1 MRLASRIFLAFATL
15 VVAMAAIA
23 TYSLWAVGRL
33 VAVNHGITTQAVP
46 AVRLV
51 AAVRHGA
58 NALGRLE
65 ARHVVLGD
73 AVYATLW
80 DEASARVQDELDRLG
95 AVVTTAEQ
103 RRSLG
108 EVTTAFAGYA
118 AVVQRERELLARGAR
133 TEALR
138 LVEGDARAR
147 REHAEARLDRLAEA
161 TDAAV
166 TSALAE
172 AAALER
178 RTWTGV
184 LLALGTSLALALAG
198 TALIAQRTT
207 RSLRRLSA
215 ATRAVAD
222 GSFRAPIEVGTR
234 DEVGELAQS
243 FNAMA
248 QKLHQIDQTKE
259 EFFAA
264 ISHDLRSPL
273 ASVAEAAYLLRDEVA
288 GPLTP
293 RQRRLVAII
302 ESSSARVLALVS
314 RILDLSRLRA
324 GVLPVERQPVSLDRV
339 VMRVVEELRP
349 QAEAG
354 EVRLEHE
361 VARGDFVVEGD
372 ETRLA
377 EIVANLGSNAIRFT
391 PRGGTVHV
399 RLSEA
404 GPEVGL
410 EVEDTGIG
418 IPPDAL
424 PSIFERYQQ
433 VRRDRDG
440 IGLGLAIVKGVVE
453 AHGGRVSVESAEGKG
468 TRFTVML
475 PRPRAAR

>member
-23 TYSLWAVGRL
+23 TFSLWAVGRL
-33 VAVNHGITTQAVP
+33 VAVNHGITTHAVP

-51 AAVRHGA
+51 AALRHGA

-80 DEASARVQDELDRLG
+80 DEAAARVRDDLG
-95 AVVTTAEQ
+95 QLGTAVTTTGQ
-103 RRSLG
+103 RRALD
-108 EVTTAFAGYA
+108 EATAAFTAYG

-133 TEALR
+133 AEALR
-138 LVEGDARAR
+138 LVESDARAR
-147 REHAEARLDRLAEA
+147 REHAEGMLDRLAEA

-178 RTWTGV
+178 RTWTSV
-184 LLALGTSLALALAG
+184 LVVLGTSLALALAG
-198 TALIAQRTT
+198 TGLIAHRTT

-222 GSFRAPIEVGTR
+222 GSFRAPIEVGSR
-234 DEVGELAQS
+234 DEVGELARS

-248 QKLHQIDQTKE
+248 EKLHQIDQTKE
-259 EFFAA
+259 DFFAA

-273 ASVAEAAYLLRDEVA
+273 GSVAEAAYLLRDEVG
-288 GPLTP
+288 GPLSP

-302 ESSSARVLALVS
+302 ESSGARLLALVN

-324 GVLPVERQPVSLDRV
+324 GVLPVERQPVSLDEV
-339 VMRVVEELRP
+339 AGRVVEELRP
-349 QAEAG
+349 QAEAA
-354 EVRLEHE
+354 EVTLEQETVGH
-361 VARGDFVVEGD
+361 DFVVDGD
-372 ETRLA
+372 ATRLA
-377 EIVANLGSNAIRFT
+377 EVIANLASNAIRFT
-391 PRGGTVHV
+391 PRGGAV
-399 RLSEA
+399 RVRVSDA
-404 GPEVGL
+404 GTEVAL
-410 EVEDTGIG
+410 EVEDAGIG
-418 IPPDAL
+418 IPAEAL
-424 PSIFERYQQ
+424 STVFERYQQ
-433 VRRDRDG
+433 VRRDRG
-440 IGLGLAIVKGVVE
+440 GSGLGLAIVKGVVE

-468 TRFTVML
+468 TRFTVVL
-475 PRPRAAR
+475 PRPRAAG